1 MPCVLSAPSVRCC
14 CVWLCT
20 GSVYSGLCNSP
31 VIYQQQLIRIDSL
44 TKINKKWS
52 CCECLLSEPELH
64 ALPLSVQDYHWPR
77 SSISAHRVGLHG
89 VECHLMGLVEV
100 VSAVHLALK
109 ARLLPRRVVWAKL
122 WGDHP
127 RHWGGT
133 VREDKRLEYRPSRVV
148 GLDRERKRKEKEETQ
163 KFPSTQRRYR
173 G

>member
-1 MPCVLSAPSVRCC
+1 
-14 CVWLCT
+14 
-20 GSVYSGLCNSP
+20 
-31 VIYQQQLIRIDSL
+31 
-44 TKINKKWS
+44 
-52 CCECLLSEPELH
+52 
-64 ALPLSVQDYHWPR
+64 
-77 SSISAHRVGLHG
+77 
-89 VECHLMGLVEV
+89 MGLVEV
-100 VSAVHLALK
+100 MSAVHLALK
-109 ARLLPRRVVWAKL
+109 ARLLLHRVIRAKL